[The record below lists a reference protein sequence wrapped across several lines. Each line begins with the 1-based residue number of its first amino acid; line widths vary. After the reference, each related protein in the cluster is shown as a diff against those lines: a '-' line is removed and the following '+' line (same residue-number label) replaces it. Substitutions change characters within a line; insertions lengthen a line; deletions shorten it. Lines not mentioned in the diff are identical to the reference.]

1 MPAQSGA
8 SQTSMSG
15 MRSIAR
21 EIFLHALAESSI
33 EKAFERHVEYGRGV
47 LRIGEDLHDLRNYN
61 RVRVVSLGKAAHAMA
76 EALAGK
82 VGSGLEGIVA
92 CVADPPAQVPGFRY
106 FRGGHPTPN
115 AGSVRAG
122 EAILRMLEALDERSL
137 ALHMISGGGSAIVEK
152 PITDTISLDDLIAT
166 YRELVLSG
174 APIAEINAVRKHL
187 SATKG
192 GRLARAAAPAQQV
205 SILISDVPDNASD
218 SLASGPTMADSTTVE
233 DCYAIIQKY
242 GLLERFPASLRELIQ
257 QRALEETPKKDDPAF
272 ARSRWWMIL
281 TNETAVKAAAVQAKA
296 AGFTVEVDSRCDDWD
311 YRRAADYLLD
321 RLRELRQKSQRVCLA
336 SGGEITVRVE
346 GKSGRGGRNQQFV
359 LYLAPKIAG
368 ENICVLSAGTD
379 GIDGH
384 SPAAGS
390 VADGSTVE
398 RARTL
403 GLDPAA
409 ALNGFDAHPLFKAL
423 GDTIETGPT
432 GTNVRDVRLLMAW

>member
-1 MPAQSGA
+1 
-8 SQTSMSG
+8 MSA
-15 MRSIAR
+15 MRSTAR

-33 EKAFERHVEYGRGV
+33 EKAFERNIEYGRGV
-47 LRIGEDLHDLRNYN
+47 LRIGQDLYDLGNYN
-61 RVRVVSLGKAAHAMA
+61 RVRVISLGKAAHAMA
-76 EALAGK
+76 AALAAK

-115 AGSVRAG
+115 AESVRAG
-122 EAILRMLEALDERSL
+122 EAILRMLESLDERSL

-152 PITDTISLDDLIAT
+152 PISGTISLEDLIAT
-166 YRELVLSG
+166 YRELVVSG

-205 SILISDVPDNASD
+205 SILISDVPDNAPD

-242 GLLERFPASLRELIQ
+242 GLLEKFPPSVRELIEQ
-257 QRALEETPKKDDPAF
+257 HALEETPKSEDPAF
-272 ARSRWWMIL
+272 VRSRWWTIL
-281 TNETAVKAAAVQAKA
+281 SNETAVKAAAAQARA
-296 AGFTVEVDSRCDDWD
+296 AGFVVEVDSRCDDWD
-311 YRRAADYLLD
+311 YRRAADYLLE
-321 RLRELRQKSQRVCLA
+321 RLRELRQKGQRVCLV

-346 GKSGRGGRNQQFV
+346 GKSGEGGRNQQLA

-390 VADGSTVE
+390 VVDGSTME
-398 RARTL
+398 RALSL

-409 ALNGFDAHPLFKAL
+409 ALDGFDAYPLFKAL
-423 GDTIETGPT
+423 GDAIETGPT
-432 GTNVRDVRLLMAW
+432 GTNVRDVRLLLAW

>member
-1 MPAQSGA
+1 
-8 SQTSMSG
+8 MSAT
-15 MRSIAR
+15 RSTAR

-33 EKAFERHVEYGRGV
+33 EKAFERQVEYGRGM
-47 LRIGEDLHDLRNYN
+47 LRIGPDLYDLGNYN

-76 EALAGK
+76 EALTSK
-82 VGSGLEGIVA
+82 VGPGLEGIVA
-92 CVADPPAQVPGFRY
+92 AVADPPSQVPGFRY

-115 AGSVRAG
+115 AESVRAG
-122 EAILRMLEALDERSL
+122 EAILRMLEPLDERSL

-152 PITDTISLDDLIAT
+152 PISDTISLDDLIAT

-205 SILISDVPDNASD
+205 SILISDVPDNAPD

-233 DCYAIIQKY
+233 NCYSIIQKY
-242 GLLERFPASLRELIQ
+242 GLLEKFPPSVRELIQ
-257 QRALEETPKKDDPAF
+257 QHALEETPKSDDPAF
-272 ARSRWWMIL
+272 VRSRWWTIL
-281 TNETAVKAAAVQAKA
+281 SNETAVKAASARAVA
-296 AGFTVEVDSRCDDWD
+296 AGFAVEVDCRCDDWD
-311 YRRAADYLLD
+311 YRRAADYLLE
-321 RLRELRQKSQRVCLA
+321 RLRELRQKGQRVCLV

-346 GKSGRGGRNQQFV
+346 GKSGQGGRNQQFA

-379 GIDGH
+379 GIDGQ

-390 VADGSTVE
+390 VVDGSTME
-398 RARTL
+398 RARAA

-409 ALNGFDAHPLFKAL
+409 ALAGFDAYPLFKAL
-423 GDTIETGPT
+423 GDDIETGPT

>member
-1 MPAQSGA
+1 M
-8 SQTSMSG
+8 TSVNPTQMSA
-15 MRSIAR
+15 MRSTAR
-21 EIFLHALAESSI
+21 DIFLHALAESSI

-47 LRIGEDLHDLRNYN
+47 LRIGQDLYDLGNYN

-76 EALAGK
+76 AALTTK

-115 AGSVRAG
+115 AESVRAG

-152 PITDTISLDDLIAT
+152 PISDAISLDDLIAT

-174 APIAEINAVRKHL
+174 APIAEISAVRKHL

-192 GRLARAAAPAQQV
+192 GQLARAAAPAQQV
-205 SILISDVPDNASD
+205 SIFISDVPGNAPD

-242 GLLERFPASLRELIQ
+242 GLLEKFPPSVRELIEQ
-257 QRALEETPKKDDPAF
+257 HALEETPKSDDPAF
-272 ARSRWWMIL
+272 VRSRWWTIL
-281 TNETAVKAAAVQAKA
+281 SNETAVKAAVAQAQA
-296 AGFTVEVDSRCDDWD
+296 AGFVVEVDSRCDDWD
-311 YRRAADYLLD
+311 YRRAADYLLE
-321 RLRELRQKSQRVCLA
+321 RLRELRQKAQRACLV

-346 GKSGRGGRNQQFV
+346 GKSGQGGRNQQFT
-359 LYLAPKIAG
+359 LHLAPKIAG

-390 VADGSTVE
+390 VVDGSTME
-398 RARTL
+398 RARAA

-409 ALNGFDAHPLFKAL
+409 ALNGFDAYPLFKAL